1 MVNNTITE
9 RDIFPKGYM
18 KRLLIPLILEQFLA
32 ITIGLADTIMV
43 SSSGEAAISG
53 VSLVDQINI
62 LLIQTFAA
70 LATGGAVIIS
80 QYLGRGENKQARHA
94 AKQLTLIS
102 FYVSAAI
109 MAICLIFCPQILKW
123 IFGTIEDDVMA
134 NCKIY
139 FYTTVLSYP
148 FLALYNAASASF
160 RAMGK
165 SRVILVISLFMNTIN
180 VAGNAIFIY
189 GFGFGV
195 FGAAFATLISRIFG
209 GIVMTV
215 LMHNK
220 NNEVYIEGLSKPALE
235 YKLIKRILYIGVPNG
250 IESGMFQVG
259 KLLVSRVVSSLGTS
273 AIAANAAAGTIATV
287 SNIPGMAI
295 GLALVTVVGKA
306 MGAKL
311 PDVAEK
317 YTKRFVALT
326 FLLMTIFNVVI
337 FIFSGPIAGLF
348 SLTEGAKAD
357 TVNIVKQFCI
367 ISSFTW
373 PLAFT
378 LPNCLRGAGD
388 VKFTLAVSMLSMWL
402 CRVAL
407 CYFLCLNMQIGIY
420 GVWYAM
426 YADWIFRIIFF
437 VYRFAKG
444 KWKTLTVV

>member
-326 FLLMTIFNVVI
+326 FLLMIIFNVVI

-357 TVNIVKQFCI
+357 TVNIVKQFCL

-407 CYFLCLNMQIGIY
+407 CYFLCLNMQMGIY

>member
-9 RDIFPKGYM
+9 RDIFPKGFM

-148 FLALYNAASASF
+148 FLALYNAGSASF

-165 SRVILVISLFMNTIN
+165 GRVILIISVFMNTLN
-180 VAGNAIFIY
+180 VVGNAVFI
-189 GFGFGV
+189 FGFGLSV
-195 FGAAFATLISRIFG
+195 FGAALATLISRAVG
-209 GIVMTV
+209 GITITAM
-215 LMHNK
+215 LHNK

-326 FLLMTIFNVVI
+326 FLLMIIFNVVI

>member
-18 KRLLIPLILEQFLA
+18 KRLLVPLILEQFLA

-326 FLLMTIFNVVI
+326 FLLMIIFNVVI

-407 CYFLCLNMQIGIY
+407 CYFLCLNMQMGIY

>member
-18 KRLLIPLILEQFLA
+18 KRLLVPLILEQFLA

-180 VAGNAIFIY
+180 VVGNAVFI
-189 GFGFGV
+189 FGFGLSV
-195 FGAAFATLISRIFG
+195 FGAALATLISRAVG
-209 GIVMTV
+209 GITITAM
-215 LMHNK
+215 LHNK

-326 FLLMTIFNVVI
+326 FLLMIIFNVVI

-407 CYFLCLNMQIGIY
+407 CYFLCLNMQMGIY

-444 KWKTLTVV
+444 KWKALTVV

>member
-18 KRLLIPLILEQFLA
+18 KRLLVPLILEQFLA
-32 ITIGLADTIMV
+32 ITIGLADTVMV

-62 LLIQTFAA
+62 LLIQAFAA
-70 LATGGAVIIS
+70 LATGGAVVVS
-80 QYLGRGENKQARHA
+80 QYLGRGEQTHARRA

-102 FYVSAAI
+102 FYVSAVI
-109 MAICLIFCPQILKW
+109 MAVCLLFCPQILKL
-123 IFGTIEDDVMA
+123 IFGAIDADVMA
-134 NCKIY
+134 NCRIY
-139 FYTTVLSYP
+139 FYTTVLSFP
-148 FLALYNAASASF
+148 FLALYNAGSASF

-165 SRVILVISLFMNTIN
+165 GRVILIISVFMNTLN
-180 VAGNAIFIY
+180 VVGNAVFI
-189 GFGFGV
+189 FGFGLSV
-195 FGAAFATLISRIFG
+195 FGAALATLISRAVG
-209 GIVMTV
+209 GITITAM
-215 LMHNK
+215 LHNK
-220 NNEVYIEGLSKPALE
+220 NNEVYIEGLTKPKLE
-235 YKLIKRILYIGVPNG
+235 FKLIKRILYIGVPNG
-250 IESGMFQVG
+250 IENGMFQVG

-273 AIAANAAAGTIATV
+273 AIAANAAANTIAMV

-306 MGAKL
+306 MGARL

-317 YTKRFVALT
+317 YSKRFLSLT
-326 FLLMTIFNVVI
+326 YLLMLIFNAAI
-337 FIFSGPIAGLF
+337 FIFASPVAGLF
-348 SLTEGAKAD
+348 SLTDGGRAD
-357 TVNIVKQFCI
+357 TVIIVKQFCV
-367 ISSFTW
+367 ISSLLW

-388 VKFTLAVSMLSMWL
+388 VKFTLVVSMLSMWL

-407 CYFLCLNMQIGIY
+407 CYILCYTSNLGIY

-426 YADWIFRIIFF
+426 YADWVARIVFF
-437 VYRFAKG
+437 VYRFVKG